1 MYLSLPYLGSAASFH
16 ENKVKDIVGNTH
28 GAVKHKVAHFTKKSL
43 NGIFKDE
50 TPVQEKHNVVYHF
63 KCHCDSD
70 YVGRTLH
77 IFQTRRDQ
85 HVTKPLRNWLLNGS
99 ERPGSSLSSIAEHLL
114 NNPECSKHYE
124 DKILYFSYRTKR
136 IPFECTR
143 VSVN

>member
-70 YVGRTLH
+70 CREN
-77 IFQTRRDQ
+77 
-85 HVTKPLRNWLLNGS
+85 VT
-99 ERPGSSLSSIAEHLL
+99 EM
-114 NNPECSKHYE
+114 
-124 DKILYFSYRTKR
+124 SYTKGPTYHQDFKKLVFR
-136 IPFECTR
+136 W
-143 VSVN
+143 